1 MTATIIP
8 DSELLDAADQ
18 VTVWVAKH
26 DAPTDMWSLGEAIAW
41 VMTQPGRESIT
52 LFRPPG
58 GGVRAA
64 WIEFAQIE
72 RLAFALGIEPISS
85 AA

>member
-1 MTATIIP
+1 VTATTIP
-8 DSELLDAADQ
+8 DDDLLAAADT
-18 VTVWVAKH
+18 VTIWVANLE
-26 DAPTDMWSLGEAIAW
+26 APTDMWSLAEAIRW
-41 VMTQPGRESIT
+41 VMARPDRLRIT

-64 WIEFAQIE
+64 WLEFAQIE
-72 RLAFALGIEPISS
+72 RLAFALGVNAVFD

>member
-1 MTATIIP
+1 MIP
-8 DSELLDAADQ
+8 DHELIDCADD
-18 VTVWVAKH
+18 VTIWVAKH
-26 DAPTDMWSLGEAIAW
+26 DAPTDMWALSEAVAW
-41 VMTQPGRESIT
+41 VMRQPDRERIT

-64 WIEFAQIE
+64 WVEFAQIE
-72 RLAFALGIEPISS
+72 RIAFALGIQPVST

>member
-1 MTATIIP
+1 MIP
-8 DSELLDAADQ
+8 DLELLDGAED

-26 DAPTDMWSLGEAIAW
+26 EAPTDMWSLQEAVAW
-41 VMTQPGRESIT
+41 VMRQPDRERIT

-58 GGVRAA
+58 GGVKAA
-64 WIEFAQIE
+64 WVDFAQIE
-72 RLAFALGIEPISS
+72 RLAFAFGIEPVSS

>member
-1 MTATIIP
+1 MIP
-8 DSELLDAADQ
+8 DHELLDDADT

-26 DAPTDMWSLGEAIAW
+26 EAPTDMWSLSEAITW
-41 VMTQPGRESIT
+41 VMSQPNRDRIT

-58 GGVRAA
+58 GGVKAA
-64 WIEFAQIE
+64 WVEFQQIE
-72 RLAFALGIEPISS
+72 RLAFALGIEPVST

>member
-1 MTATIIP
+1 MIP
-8 DSELLDAADQ
+8 DHELLDAADD

-26 DAPTDMWSLGEAIAW
+26 EAPTDMWSLQEAITW
-41 VMTQPGRESIT
+41 LMRQPNRETIT

-64 WIEFAQIE
+64 WVEFPQIE
-72 RLAFALGIEPISS
+72 RLAFALGIDPVAS